1 MPSHRIQVVCVW
13 SIPLFLV
20 GYTTCFVFV
29 SGFVPPPAPSLGA
42 DAVAALFDQDA
53 TRIRLGQLLCM
64 VFAILYM
71 PWAGVVSVQMA
82 RIEGRMPVLAWLQ
95 LAGATML
102 TLLFMLCSLLW
113 LTTAFRPLQDPLN
126 TQLLNDL
133 SWLIFVMAYPEY
145 WLQLLTMAIV
155 FLRDRREEPF
165 LPRWAC
171 YFTFMV
177 ALTGM
182 GGSFAAFFKAG
193 PWAWN
198 GLFGF
203 WVPIVS
209 YLIWL
214 IVMFVLLL
222 RGLERS
228 DAEETPG

>member
-1 MPSHRIQVVCVW
+1 MLSHKTQVICVW
-13 SIPLFLV
+13 SIPTFLV
-20 GYTTCFVFV
+20 GYITAFVFI
-29 SGFVPPPAPSLGA
+29 SGFVPPPAPSLSA
-42 DAVAALFDQDA
+42 DEIANLFNDNA
-53 TRIRLGQLLCM
+53 TRIRIGQLLCM

-71 PWAGVVSVQMA
+71 PWAGVVTVQMA
-82 RIEGRMPVLAWLQ
+82 RIEGRLPVLAWLQ

-102 TLLFMLCSLLW
+102 TLLFMICSLLW

-145 WLQLLTMAIV
+145 WLQLIAMATV
-155 FLRDRREEPF
+155 FLRDKSEQPF
-165 LPRWAC
+165 LPRWSC

-177 ALTGM
+177 AVTGM
-182 GGSFAAFFKAG
+182 GGSFAAFFKLG

-198 GLFGF
+198 GIFGF

-222 RGLERS
+222 KGLKRQS
-228 DAEETPG
+228 LDAEAA